1 MFIGKR
7 NWRIA
12 AAVGLFTGA
21 VCIAS
26 GALAAS
32 LAVPSQPERP
42 IVMAALN
49 PTERIAPAP
58 VSRAATF
65 AERFDVLPR
74 VASFT
79 ERFDLM
85 DVSLLDRVLTSPAYK
100 APVFHVRQFVPGGET
115 IEGAAST
122 YDPTDP
128 TDRDSGDMTT
138 ASGDRYDPEG
148 WTAAIR
154 TDLRDQFGGVR
165 YGRNY
170 RPTFALVEVAG
181 KRAIVKI
188 NDVGPLRPGRIIDL
202 NKRAMQF
209 FDPTMQTGVL
219 ADVKVTPLANA
230 NVAVGPVEDVPPFAS
245 RFAVAWN

>member
-7 NWRIA
+7 NRHVVA
-12 AAVGLFTGA
+12 AAGIF
-21 VCIAS
+21 
-26 GALAAS
+26 AATICFAFKADATS
-32 LAVPSQPERP
+32 IITPSQPERP
-42 IVMAALN
+42 IVLAAL
-49 PTERIAPAP
+49 TPAEQQP
-58 VSRAATF
+58 EPIVRAASF

-79 ERFDLM
+79 ERFD
-85 DVSLLDRVLTSPAYK
+85 VIEASLLDRVLTSPAYR
-100 APVFHVRQFVPGGET
+100 APVFHVRQHVPAGEPLD
-115 IEGAAST
+115 GAAST

-128 TDRDSGDMTT
+128 ADHDAGDMNT
-138 ASGDRYDPEG
+138 ASGETYDPEG

-170 RPTFALVEVAG
+170 RPTFALVEAAG

-202 NKRAMQF
+202 NKRAMKF
-209 FDPTMQTGVL
+209 FDPTLQIGVIG
-219 ADVKVTPLANA
+219 DVKVTPLANA
-230 NVAVGPVEDVPPFAS
+230 NVAVGPVENLPAFAS
-245 RFAVAWN
+245 SFATAWN